1 MVLFVYFQCYRLFFM
16 QIKVNGEMHEFAAS
30 LSVAALAEQLR
41 LNPGQVAVERNLEIV
56 PRSQYAQVMLNEGDT
71 IEIVRFIG
79 GG

>member
-1 MVLFVYFQCYRLFFM
+1 M
-16 QIKVNGEMHEFAAS
+16 QIKVNGELREFGAG

-41 LNPGQVAVERNLEIV
+41 LNPKQVAVERNLEVV
-56 PRSQYAQVMLNEGDT
+56 PRSRYNEIMLSDGDS